1 MSFRDHFYLSHEN
14 IVLMGNRSFTETYR
28 SQVEPYEKMLPQA
41 DNWWTIQTEI
51 SPNMLWY
58 MIYDPWSAQSK
69 G

>member
-41 DNWWTIQTEI
+41 DN
-51 SPNMLWY
+51 
-58 MIYDPWSAQSK
+58 
-69 G
+69 